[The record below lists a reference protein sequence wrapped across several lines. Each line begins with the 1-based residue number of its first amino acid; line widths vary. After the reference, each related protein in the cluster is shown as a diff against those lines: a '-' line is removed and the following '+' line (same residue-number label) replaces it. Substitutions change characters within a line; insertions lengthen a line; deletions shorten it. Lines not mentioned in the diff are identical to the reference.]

1 MNSDGYVNVLQ
12 CHVVPLSS
20 QLGNPSTD
28 WIYMDD
34 NATCHRSSATN
45 SFKAQAGIRTLKWP
59 ACSPD
64 LNPIEN
70 VWSLLK
76 RGVRQSIRPGDD
88 LARLEVL
95 LRQEWDRLNQ
105 DVINRLIES
114 MPSRIRQVINRSGE
128 VTKY

>member
-1 MNSDGYVNVLQ
+1 MNF
-12 CHVVPLSS
+12 SS
-20 QLGNPSTD
+20 SIVIQ
-28 WIYMDD
+28 
-34 NATCHRSSATN
+34 TN
-45 SFKAQAGIRTLKWP
+45 SFKAQAGIGTLKWP

-76 RGVRQSIRPGDD
+76 RGVRQSIQPGDD